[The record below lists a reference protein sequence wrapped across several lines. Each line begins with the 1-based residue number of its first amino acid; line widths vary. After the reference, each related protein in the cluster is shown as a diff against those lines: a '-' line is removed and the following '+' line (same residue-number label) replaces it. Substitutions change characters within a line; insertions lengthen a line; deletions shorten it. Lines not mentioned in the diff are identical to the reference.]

1 MLTKE
6 LAQSVR
12 RFAAEVDILASPPIG
27 EEATLVVFDK
37 LPLVT
42 N

>member
-1 MLTKE
+1 MLAEK

-12 RFAAEVDILASPPIG
+12 RFAAEVDILTSPPIG
-27 EEATLVVFDK
+27 EEASLVVFDK

-42 N
+42 S